1 MKKVTAAFAMLVLL
15 VGLLTVGVSADGF
28 EFREMSRQWV
38 GTSLQITW
46 NSNEATADTEI
57 EDILIGGNSFNFT
70 MKDDKTL
77 EVDTSDLAAGVYT
90 VTYEYVVGA
99 TQKTA
104 TGADLIMSGVAN
116 VTLSAVINGD
126 GTVTVTA
133 KNASGAPIAGYD
145 LLLTIGNMSGITGK
159 TNANGAYTSYI
170 TAEIGQT
177 VTYEGKMTT
186 VGEVTYAATAQQS
199 VKRQQVTTT
208 TTTVPTTTA
217 TTTTESTDTTETTTT
232 EESTETTTT
241 VTESTTTVATT
252 TVDKEAGASTTKVH
266 TNETVLGAG
275 TTAIKDGKVV
285 INVSTDE
292 AVLQLF
298 GCDANAFAGKARLFM
313 SQDDY
318 TGLIGRNNDNLL
330 MLNVLTSNQP
340 VSETQLRAALADA
353 SAFAGYAETERTWIT
368 FDLSFLI
375 LDKAGNTVPVSAMPI
390 DSTYTVELPV
400 PASMK
405 KCDELAITLMDG
417 DGLMTPV
424 KVAVSGGTFKLQI
437 NALEPYT
444 LIGFGAESSGNA
456 GGVSIWVVLLFVA
469 GILLLAGAGVLLYL
483 FVLRKPAPA
492 AQSKAEDE
500 EAAPVIAVQPEDDG
514 NDIYSGRTDMPPTD
528 KE

>member
-1 MKKVTAAFAMLVLL
+1 MKKVTAVFAMLVLL
-15 VGLLTVGVSADGF
+15 IGLLTVGVSADGF
-28 EFREMSRQWV
+28 VFREVSRQWV

-46 NSNEATADTEI
+46 NSNEASADTEI
-57 EDILIGGNSFNFT
+57 EDILIGGNSFDFT
-70 MKDDKTL
+70 MSGDKTL

-90 VTYEYVVGA
+90 VAYEYVTGA
-99 TQKTA
+99 VQKTA
-104 TGADLIMSGVAN
+104 TGASLVVSGTAK
-116 VTLSAVINGD
+116 VTLSAVINSD

-133 KNASGAPIAGYD
+133 KNANGTPIAGYD

-159 TNANGAYTSYI
+159 TNAKGTYTSYI

-186 VGEVTYAATAQQS
+186 VGDVTYAAAEKQS
-199 VKRQQVTTT
+199 LKRQQVTTT
-208 TTTVPTTTA
+208 TTTAPTTTV
-217 TTTTESTDTTETTTT
+217 TTTTETTETTTT

-241 VTESTTTVATT
+241 VEESTTTVATT
-252 TVDKEAGASTTKVH
+252 TLDKEAGASTTKVQA
-266 TNETVLGAG
+266 NATVLGAG
-275 TTAIKDGKVV
+275 TTAMKDGKVV

-292 AVLQLF
+292 AALQLF
-298 GCDANAFAGKARLFM
+298 GCDADTFAGKARLFM

-340 VSETQLRAALADA
+340 VSETQLRAALANA
-353 SAFAGYAETERTWIT
+353 SDFAGYAESERTWIT

-444 LIGFGAESSGNA
+444 LIGFGAEGSGNA

-492 AQSKAEDE
+492 AQSEVAQE
-500 EAAPVIAVQPEDDG
+500 EATPVIAVQPEDDG
-514 NDIYSGRTDMPPTD
+514 NDIYSGRTDMPPSD